1 MYISEHDR
9 DILRRLAE
17 ELAEIAA
24 LPTHREKMELWR
36 RLNDL
41 EPVRPMVW
49 INEIPWHE
57 MNVNDELTLR
67 TEVPWARELETRLR
81 RTLYQ
86 WRHMPCDMIV
96 SDYISCPMIIHSTG
110 FGFHEDARIATTD
123 AANAVVSHAYRP
135 QIQEPDDVEKIQMPE
150 VTYDAE
156 TTEMHYALMSDIFG
170 DIMPVRLEG
179 IKGRWF
185 APWDL
190 LVTWWGVE
198 QAMMDLVL
206 RPDMVHAAVSRLV
219 DACLHELEQWETL
232 NLLTRND
239 DNTRIGSGGY
249 GYTRELPSPDY
260 DPAHVQACDLW
271 GCATAQIFSD
281 VSPAMHWEFALQ
293 HEMRW
298 LERWGLTYYGCCEP
312 LDRKIDILR
321 RIPNLRKISVSAW
334 VDVERAVAEIGT
346 DYVMSRKPNP
356 AVLAE
361 DRWRPEQARQ
371 DLESFLQQARG
382 CHIEIILK
390 DISTVRYQPQ
400 RLWQWAEMAMQMVE
414 QHWP

>member
-1 MYISEHDR
+1 MHISEHDR
-9 DILRRLAE
+9 DILRRLAG

-24 LPTHREKMELWR
+24 LPVHREKMELWR

-41 EPVRPMVW
+41 EPVRPVVW

-67 TEVPWARELETRLR
+67 TEAPWAREFETRLR

-86 WRHMPCDMIV
+86 WRHMPCDMVI
-96 SDYISCPMIIHSTG
+96 SDYISCPMVIHSTG
-110 FGFHEDARIATTD
+110 FGLREDARIATTD
-123 AANAVVSHAYRP
+123 AANAIVSHAYRP

-219 DACLHELEQWETL
+219 DAYLHELEQWEAL

-239 DNTRIGSGGY
+239 DNTRVGSGGY
-249 GYTRELPSPDY
+249 GYTRELPGPDY
-260 DPAHVQACDLW
+260 DPTHVQARNLW

-321 RIPNLRKISVSAW
+321 RVPNLRKISVSAW
-334 VDVERAVAEIGT
+334 VNVERAVTEIGT

-361 DRWRPEQARQ
+361 DRWRPELARQ
-371 DLESFLQQARG
+371 DLESFLQHARG
-382 CHIEIILK
+382 CHVEIILK
-390 DISTVRYQPQ
+390 DISTVRYEPQ
-400 RLWQWAEMAMQMVE
+400 RLWQWAEMAMQLAE
-414 QHWP
+414 QYWP